1 MPQQKS
7 YLVWGFMA
15 ELTMGATGAAAT
27 LVFKSLSL
35 TTLQF

>member
-7 YLVWGFMA
+7 YLVWGLIA
-15 ELTMGATGAAAT
+15 ELTMGAVGAAAR